1 MEANNVA
8 PFLGQTHP
16 TVTPTS
22 ANMAVD
28 EMRLDVDM
36 DMDIDLD
43 YDGEEVDLDITRL
56 KAEAAALE
64 AVRPKTGPNGD
75 K

>member
-1 MEANNVA
+1 MEANYVA
-8 PFLGQTHP
+8 PFFSQTHSS
-16 TVTPTS
+16 VNPTS

-43 YDGEEVDLDITRL
+43 FDGEEADLDIARL

-64 AVRPKTGPNGD
+64 AVRRSANYAND
-75 K
+75 N

>member
-8 PFLGQTHP
+8 PYVRQTYP
-16 TVTPTS
+16 SATPTS
-22 ANMAVD
+22 ATMAVD

-43 YDGEEVDLDITRL
+43 YGGEEVDLDIARL

-64 AVRPKTGPNGD
+64 AVRRKAHYTND